1 MRSMSAKI
9 EEILKKKY
17 GKYDSSELDDAMD
30 ILQKAESIKADKKK
44 MKALTPLLERKAKTI
59 KSIADLK
66 ERVAEVTT
74 SDDDDVVS
82 VEEITSQIEDA

>member
-1 MRSMSAKI
+1 MKSMSAKI
-9 EEILKKKY
+9 EKILKEKY
-17 GKYDSSELDDAMD
+17 GKDDSSERDDAMD

-44 MKALTPLLERKAKTI
+44 MKALAPLLERKAKTI
-59 KSIADLK
+59 RSIADLK

-82 VEEITSQIEDA
+82 VEEITSQLEDE